1 MGELPA
7 VNVTARTGYLLVNP
21 WIADVAAYNF
31 WIRPLGLY
39 RIAEWIH
46 ERGGEVFLLD
56 CLSPCDAPAK
66 FPREPVEQPEALVRS
81 GIRRRFCRYGITVD
95 EFRRRV
101 RAAGRVA
108 AVLVTSAMSYW
119 YPGMQWAVDEIKQLI
134 PGVPVIAG
142 GVYPT
147 LWPGHARHFSGADHI
162 LCGPLDSCQAEL
174 AGLLGLPA
182 APVRERVPWYRLG
195 LHDSQPWTAVRTA
208 CGCPYR
214 CTYCASRL
222 VSGSFRQRSPG
233 EIFTELEALYGF
245 GVRDISFYDDALL
258 VDFQGR
264 LGPVLEMLLKSRIQM
279 RFHAPNAMHAA
290 LVDRAT
296 ASILARAGFK
306 TVRLGLETVD
316 RAKQVESG
324 GKVRTWQVENA
335 VSCLRSAGFSGSE
348 IGVYLLAG
356 LPGQDTGEVRQ
367 GIEFVRQIGATP
379 FIAELSPI
387 PGTEVWSQ
395 LEEAGLVRLDMD
407 PLLTNNSLFWE
418 LSGFC
423 RPAQFHELKSL
434 CRP

>member
-1 MGELPA
+1 MEFS
-7 VNVTARTGYLLVNP
+7 ARSKYLLVNP

-46 ERGGEVFLLD
+46 ERGGDVFLLD
-56 CLSPCDAPAK
+56 CLSPFTAPAK
-66 FPREPVEQPEALVRS
+66 FPREPVAQPDVLVRK
-81 GIRRRFCRYGITVD
+81 GMRRRFCRYGIPVD
-95 EFRRRV
+95 EFRNRV
-101 RAAGRVA
+101 RSAGKVA

-134 PGVPVIAG
+134 SGVPVIAG

-147 LWPGHARHFSGADHI
+147 LWPGHARRFSGADHV
-162 LCGPLDSCQAEL
+162 LCGPLESCQAEL
-174 AGLLGLPA
+174 AGLLGLPQE
-182 APVRERVPWYRLG
+182 PVRERLPWYRLG
-195 LHDSQPWTAVRTA
+195 LHDAQSWTAVRTA

-222 VSGSFRQRSPG
+222 VSGKFRQRSPG
-233 EIFTELEALYGF
+233 EIFRELETLYGY

-264 LGPVLEMLLKSRIQM
+264 LGPVLEMLLKRGIQM
-279 RFHAPNAMHAA
+279 RFHVPNAMHAA
-290 LVDRAT
+290 LVDRST
-296 ASILARAGFK
+296 ASILRKAGFK

-316 RAKQVESG
+316 RVRQAESG
-324 GKVRTWQVENA
+324 GKVRTGQVEKA
-335 VSCLRSAGFSGSE
+335 VNCLRSAGFSRRE

-356 LPGQDTGEVRQ
+356 LPGQDTGEVRD

-395 LEEAGLVRLDMD
+395 LEKTGQVHYEMD
-407 PLLTNNSLFWE
+407 PVLTNNSLFWE
-418 LSGFC
+418 ISGFC
-423 RPAQFHELKSL
+423 SPAEFHELKSL
-434 CRP
+434 CRH